1 MKKSIKAALYSTLI
15 FPGAGLW
22 WLKRYGLA
30 ASFILPA
37 LAISAYVLRA
47 TMATAYLLSDQI
59 VEGSLPLEVMALT
72 RAVLQSA
79 QQLTLNLS
87 GVIWLFIL
95 CWGLSVAVSYLA
107 GDQLDKANR

>member
-1 MKKSIKAALYSTLI
+1 MKKSLKAALYSTLI

-22 WLKRYGLA
+22 WLKRYWLA

-37 LAISAYVLRA
+37 LAISAYVLREA
-47 TMATAYLLSDQI
+47 MATADRLSEQI
-59 VEGSLPLEVMALT
+59 VEGSLPLEIMALT
-72 RAVLQSA
+72 RAVEHSV
-79 QQLTLNLS
+79 QQLTSNLS
-87 GVIWLFIL
+87 EAIWLFIL

>member
-22 WLKRYGLA
+22 WLKRYWLA

-37 LAISAYVLRA
+37 LAISAYVLRE
-47 TMATAYLLSDQI
+47 TLATAYLLSDQI

-72 RAVLQSA
+72 RAVEHSV
-79 QQLTLNLS
+79 QQLTANLS
-87 GVIWLFIL
+87 EAIWLFIL

>member
-1 MKKSIKAALYSTLI
+1 MKKSIQAALYSTLI

-37 LAISAYVLRA
+37 LAICAYVLRA

-59 VEGSLPLEVMALT
+59 ADGSLPLEIMALT
-72 RAVLQSA
+72 RAVQQSVR
-79 QQLTLNLS
+79 QLTLNLS
-87 GVIWLFIL
+87 DAIWLFIL
-95 CWGLSVAVSYLA
+95 CWGLSVVISYVL
-107 GDQLDKANR
+107 GNQQDQANH